1 MQVSVS
7 SYVFHTFSIS
17 IFHVIPISGRCGGP
31 GWGCRGQQSRFS
43 FGRTVSHEEDYIDSV
58 ASVLVPA
65 SFIRSLKRV
74 ARVLRGSSVSTAQRT
89 QTGDEHLYSNSAH
102 FVHVP
107 RWQLSYACDLSLG
120 LEHLYSNSALFVHV
134 TRWQLS
140 YACDLF

>member
-7 SYVFHTFSIS
+7 SYVFHTFSVS
-17 IFHVIPISGRCGGP
+17 IVHVISGRCGGP

-43 FGRTVSHEEDYIDSV
+43 FGRTVSHEEDYTDVVPSV
-58 ASVLVPA
+58 VVPA

-89 QTGDEHLYSNSAH
+89 QTGDEHLHSNSAH

-107 RWQLSYACDLSLG
+107 R
-120 LEHLYSNSALFVHV
+120 
-134 TRWQLS
+134 
-140 YACDLF
+140 